1 MTKKDFKDRI
11 SIHKYG
17 QGRNENNIYAIF
29 FDWKSGDKDGKY
41 FGGFKYCVFAR
52 ALNSTKDELINVLYD
67 IVTGKIED
75 TDWWIQLVIAQT
87 DEQRF
92 KVPLS
97 SSGLNTMR
105 GFYKGVDEHSPT
117 EERAFKS

>member
-1 MTKKDFKDRI
+1 MTKKEFKEMV
-11 SIHKYG
+11 SVHHYG
-17 QGRNENNIYAIF
+17 RGRRPENLIAIF

-52 ALNSTKDELINVLYD
+52 VLNAKQKDLFDLLYKV
-67 IVTGKIED
+67 VTGTNDEGTIPWYIQYIE
-75 TDWWIQLVIAQT
+75 AQS

-97 SSGLNTMR
+97 SGGLNTMIK
-105 GFYKGVDEHSPT
+105 YTVT
-117 EERAFKS
+117 N